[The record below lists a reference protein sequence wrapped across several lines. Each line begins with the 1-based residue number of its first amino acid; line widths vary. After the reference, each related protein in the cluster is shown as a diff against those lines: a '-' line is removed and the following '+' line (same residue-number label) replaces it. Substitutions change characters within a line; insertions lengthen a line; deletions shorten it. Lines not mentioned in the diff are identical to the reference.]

1 MSSTS
6 HLTIAEGLLGLQV
19 DDPGVSAFTAII
31 QIGAILAAIIY
42 FRSDIGCPA
51 SAWLRGLVNGKT
63 REAPDYRFAWYVIIG
78 SMPIGIVGFEPKAR
92 SRGPCATCGS
102 WWWPRSW
109 AGAR

>member
-1 MSSTS
+1 MIPASPHS
-6 HLTIAEGLLGLQV
+6 
-19 DDPGVSAFTAII
+19 PAII
-31 QIGAILAAIIY
+31 QIGAILAEIIY
-42 FRSDIGCPA
+42 FRSDIGCLA

-63 REAPDYRFAWYVIIG
+63 REAPDYRFAWYVILG

-102 WWWPRSW
+102 WWWRSW